1 MRSNVFDPYSIAP
14 VAPHYAPPA
23 TPCPVLSALKSL
35 TPLQGHVA
43 AIHTAAFFHLFTRE
57 EQIRAAYALASLLS
71 PVKGSMIFGV
81 HTSARVSGERE
92 LMLLR
97 RKNYCFS
104 PEDWC
109 ALWDGEVFEKGSVI
123 AEAQLTADDPWRG
136 KGFEKDPER
145 KDPETRR
152 FSMVWSVKRV

>member
-1 MRSNVFDPYSIAP
+1 
-14 VAPHYAPPA
+14 
-23 TPCPVLSALKSL
+23 
-35 TPLQGHVA
+35 
-43 AIHTAAFFHLFTRE
+43 
-57 EQIRAAYALASLLS
+57 
-71 PVKGSMIFGV
+71 MIFGV

-92 LMLLR
+92 LWLGM

-109 ALWDGEVFEKGSVI
+109 ALWDGEVFEKGSVV
-123 AEAQLTADDPWRG
+123 AEAQLIGDDPWRG
-136 KGFEKDPER
+136 RGYENDPDK